1 MNTKFQLNSSEYV
14 ALTPLPPNTGSS
26 FQESPPPLGGA
37 GGVKG
42 KVTLQIKNNIQKR
55 KTYQVSA

>member
-26 FQESPPPLGGA
+26 FQESPPPGRGR
-37 GGVKG
+37 GRKG
-42 KVTLQIKNNIQKR
+42 EGDFTNQK
-55 KTYQVSA
+55 

>member
-26 FQESPPPLGGA
+26 FQESPPPWGQGP
-37 GGVKG
+37 KG
-42 KVTLQIKNNIQKR
+42 EGDFKDQK
-55 KTYQVSA
+55 

>member
-1 MNTKFQLNSSEYV
+1 MQTKFQLNICKYV
-14 ALTPLPPNTGSS
+14 ALVPLPPNSGSS
-26 FQESPPPLGGA
+26 FQESPLPLGA